1 MARHNMSKR
10 DKKKQMNQNIWKNKK
25 NKKIQT
31 NQNKENEPKSE
42 QKETERDKTEENI
55 EEPDL
60 LEIKIKE
67 EEFETLDLEE
77 ELGIDR
83 ALSSQP
89 TQNKSSR
96 FPKKANGSAS
106 GTKESITPSTF
117 NRGTTGI
124 TRRFV
129 PSNAR
134 SASSTLSTRGKSAS
148 AAFRWK
154 LPIQIPRR
162 WNRLRVIRS
171 SFAKSTSEGR
181 KTAVEARL

>member
-1 MARHNMSKR
+1 MTRHNMSKR

-67 EEFETLDLEE
+67 EEYETLDLEE

-83 ALSSQP
+83 DLSSQP
-89 TQNKSSR
+89 VQNKLSR
-96 FPKKANGSAS
+96 FPR
-106 GTKESITPSTF
+106 KENITAC
-117 NRGTTGI
+117 GTTE
-124 TRRFV
+124 
-129 PSNAR
+129 
-134 SASSTLSTRGKSAS
+134 STTNS
-148 AAFRWK
+148 
-154 LPIQIPRR
+154 I
-162 WNRLRVIRS
+162 
-171 SFAKSTSEGR
+171 AKPGLTNTKRHFG
-181 KTAVEARL
+181 TAT